1 MIHRRLSALALVAS
15 GALVV
20 TTTTMLPSFAADADR
35 ADASSPNLADATSPF
50 TIIVHLEEGSGD
62 PAARL
67 ADAKKRIGD
76 AVAQAS
82 PGATMEVVRDY
93 THAFEGLAIKAPDSA
108 LSAIKATQ
116 GVAGAFVEGYH
127 DPVTD
132 PDFWSIQGG
141 YGKPADSSD
150 LGAASRMTG
159 AAAAS
164 QRGQGQVVEV
174 IDTGVDTSHKAF
186 AGVMDAASLRLTQT
200 DMTALMTDLGAGKN
214 GAWVSDKIPFAYDYG
229 DGDANVIPGSEGGWA
244 SEQGTH
250 VAALA
255 TANDTA
261 LTGAAPG
268 AQLIVAKATRGN
280 TYTANDSA
288 LLAALDDA
296 AVLKPDAI
304 TVSFATLEGMS
315 TDSVALYSQ
324 VYQTLSDQGIVV
336 NAPAG
341 NNENNSYAS
350 DPDTGLLGFPAFYP
364 STLAVASV
372 DEQTVAEQGSQ
383 PISVSDFSGTGATYD
398 LRLKPEIAAPGGAVM
413 SASPGNYYGRMSGT
427 AEASAQ
433 VAGIATL
440 VRQRVATDPAF
451 AGMSAAEKN
460 AVVTNFLMGTARPM
474 PDATQTDGTF
484 YSPRRV
490 GAGLVDAVGATT
502 SPVYPSVVGAADS
515 SRPKAD
521 LGDGTDGWSF
531 QVQLTNVS
539 DAAHTYTL
547 GGQALSEDVQSMLF
561 TGHSTNWAGKGI
573 DLTFSSDSVTVP
585 AKSSVTVTV
594 TVTPKGEFA
603 SYATSNTP
611 NGTFIDGAVTFA
623 STDGQPNL
631 TVPYLGFYGSWGA
644 ASVFDQQSP
653 NNHKVGFGTTLMS
666 STLPFG
672 QFNPFEIEDER
683 ALHDFNPEGF
693 VITRSTKAGART
705 RAATGTILL
714 RAVPSLTYTVTNEA
728 GATVSTYTCDRADKA
743 FYDDH
748 WRGMH
753 NVEFMSPGCAPG
765 FDGYDADGNELP
777 DGRYTVTIEAATY
790 GPSSMTQQTSYSFAV
805 DTASPV
811 ISNVAI
817 TGEGDAATLSFD
829 VTDASPI
836 AGFGFKATPDGAL
849 TLWKEE
855 EYLGQRADDG
865 LFHEHYHVKIVD
877 VRSQLGVD
885 PATIYLYAW
894 DWAKN
899 EGTTTA
905 AIKPVAMTS
914 LSVSPALVSLVVGE
928 SVTLSVSHEPVD
940 ATVTSVVWSSS
951 DEAVATVSAD
961 DVVSAVGAGD
971 ATITVADPTQPSVMA
986 SATIHVNAPVPAPKA
1001 GVWKWSARG
1010 WWYRYED
1017 GSYPSSTALVI
1028 DGSTYRFDAAGYMRT
1043 GWVKDQGAWYY
1054 HEASGAQ
1061 ASGWVFSGARWYYLS
1076 PDSGVMVT
1084 GWVQVGS
1091 TWYYL
1096 NPSDGAMATG
1106 WLKEGG
1112 YWYYLQPGS
1121 GAMVTGWL
1129 KIWGTW
1135 YHFADNGQLIS

>member
-35 ADASSPNLADATSPF
+35 ADASSPTLADATSPF

-93 THAFEGLAIKAPDSA
+93 THVFEGLAIKAPASA

-174 IDTGVDTSHKAF
+174 IDTGVDTSHEAF

-200 DMTALMTDLGAGKN
+200 DMTSLMTDLGAGKN

-261 LTGAAPG
+261 LTGAASG

-296 AVLKPDAI
+296 AVLKPDAL

-433 VAGIATL
+433 VAGIAAL

-460 AVVTNFLMGTARPM
+460 AVVTNFLMGTARPI
-474 PDATQTDGTF
+474 PDATQADGTF

-515 SRPKAD
+515 SRPKAE
-521 LGDGTDGWSF
+521 LGDGTDGWTF

-547 GGQALSEDVQSMLF
+547 GGQALSEDVNFLLY
-561 TGHSTNWAGKGI
+561 TGHATNWTGKGI
-573 DLTFSSDSVTVP
+573 DLIFSSDSVTVP
-585 AKSSVTVTV
+585 AKSSATVTV
-594 TVTPKGEFA
+594 TVTPTAEFA
-603 SYATSNTP
+603 SFAAEHTP
-611 NGTFIDGAVTFA
+611 QGTFIDGAVTFT
-623 STDGQPNL
+623 STDGQPGL
-631 TVPYLGFYGSWGA
+631 TVPYLGFYGA
-644 ASVFDQQSP
+644 EEEPTIFDSP
-653 NNHKVGFGTTLMS
+653 VYEKGKIGTSTMTFHRLTL
-666 STLPFG
+666 G
-672 QFNPFEIEDER
+672 QLNPFD
-683 ALHDFNPEGF
+683 PEESMAISTNDRDLYI
-693 VITRSTKAGART
+693 ITRSAEENART
-705 RAATGTILL
+705 YAIPATILL
-714 RAVPSLTYTVTNEA
+714 RDVDKLTYTYTNETGEVVRSYEYGSVPKSHSYFNGRFTEVTTA
-728 GATVSTYTCDRADKA
+728 EEHFDSTPLFK
-743 FYDDH
+743 
-748 WRGMH
+748 
-753 NVEFMSPGCAPG
+753 
-765 FDGYDADGNELP
+765 GYDAAGNELP
-777 DGRYTVTIEAATY
+777 DGAYTLTIEGTSTDAT
-790 GPSSMTQQTSYSFAV
+790 PTTQQLTHV
-805 DTASPV
+805 IRLDTQAPV
-811 ISNVAI
+811 VSNLTI
-817 TGEGDAATLSFD
+817 TGEGNERTLSFD
-829 VTDASPI
+829 VTDSSYI
-836 AGFGFKATPDGAL
+836 AGYGFSSTADGAPFMQEKEYHWGEQGEDGLIHYHYDVPISTIAQRSGGDPSTVYLQVWDWPLNKGTVKVDLKATPK
-849 TLWKEE
+849 T
-855 EYLGQRADDG
+855 
-865 LFHEHYHVKIVD
+865 
-877 VRSQLGVD
+877 
-885 PATIYLYAW
+885 
-894 DWAKN
+894 
-899 EGTTTA
+899 
-905 AIKPVAMTS
+905 
-914 LSVSPALVSLVVGE
+914 GE
-928 SVTLSVSHEPVD
+928 
-940 ATVTSVVWSSS
+940 
-951 DEAVATVSAD
+951 
-961 DVVSAVGAGD
+961 
-971 ATITVADPTQPSVMA
+971 
-986 SATIHVNAPVPAPKA
+986 
-1001 GVWKWSARG
+1001 WKWGARG

-1017 GSYPSSTALVI
+1017 GSYPSNATLVI

-1061 ASGWVFSGARWYYLS
+1061 ASGWVFSGARWYYLD
-1076 PDSGVMVT
+1076 PASGVMVT

-1121 GAMVTGWL
+1121 GAMATGWL